1 MSITEYETKPKESI
15 ESILVGRFHFA
26 ILDLVEDMR
35 ECGMEEQEI
44 DQWLFNELQS
54 SLNEHRKQED

>member
-1 MSITEYETKPKESI
+1 MQITEYPATQKERI
-15 ESILVGRFHFA
+15 ESVLAGRFHFA
-26 ILDLVEDMR
+26 IWDLVEDMR

-44 DQWLFNELQS
+44 DQWLFKELQS

>member
-1 MSITEYETKPKESI
+1 MQITEYKARPKESI
-15 ESILVGRFHFA
+15 ESVLVGRFEFA
-26 ILDLVEDMR
+26 IWDLVEDMR

-44 DQWLFNELQS
+44 DQCLFKELQS